1 MFKELK
7 ENMTLIQVGR
17 NRPYKNRTEIPELK
31 NTVSEIKNSLDGLNS
46 RWEGRKISD
55 SERLTDFTQ
64 SEEQR
69 GKKY

>member
-17 NRPYKNRTEIPELK
+17 NRPYKNRTEILELK

-46 RWEGRKISD
+46 R
-55 SERLTDFTQ
+55 
-64 SEEQR
+64 
-69 GKKY
+69 